1 MTCNQPRDENDDT
14 VLIIF
19 HLPVRICYLSLRREY
34 NSGDD
39 K

>member
-19 HLPVRICYLSLRREY
+19 HLPVRICHLSLRREY
-34 NSGDD
+34 TIGDD